1 MSVYSDYYYV
11 CTQCVH
17 VHGANIVWVR
27 VNVHTILSSLSTWP
41 AKAIALWFNALTQ
54 LWVYTHANTCTS
66 ECVCYHAS
74 CYSPRLYVEN
84 IKALLSFLCHL
95 VHVYCV
101 NFIENTLFRNY
112 GNICW
117 PPLPSLLLDG
127 LLKDKKR
134 QWCLCFNMTIVCRSV
149 TSPISWLAHHWTW
162 KMPATLL
169 YLNCAELA
177 ASTSVNTQSWSV
189 TITWLSVM
197 SFKY

>member
-1 MSVYSDYYYV
+1 MCAHSVCMY
-11 CTQCVH
+11 

-54 LWVYTHANTCTS
+54 LWVYTHANTRTS

-101 NFIENTLFRNY
+101 NFIENTLFRNS

-134 QWCLCFNMTIVCRSV
+134 QWCLCFNMTIVCRSSNKSFILTGSSLDMV
-149 TSPISWLAHHWTW
+149 NASYASWLKLCW
-162 KMPATLL
+162 
-169 YLNCAELA
+169 
-177 ASTSVNTQSWSV
+177 ASS
-189 TITWLSVM
+189 
-197 SFKY
+197 